1 VPPAAAGTAT
11 ATGAAAAAASGG
23 SNADANPATADTAEG
38 NIAAV
43 EAAERADRERERMLA
58 EDQAAAP
65 SGN

>member
-1 VPPAAAGTAT
+1 VAPAAAGTT
-11 ATGAAAAAASGG
+11 SATGAAATAASG
-23 SNADANPATADTAEG
+23 NADANPATADTAEG

-43 EAAERADRERERMLA
+43 EAAERAEHERERMLA